1 VLDRSPHLLGAD
13 RAVHDPQVVAALQ
26 QAAAEAYARG
36 RADGADEVRRS
47 AAADAAR
54 AADGLRA
61 ALADGLQA
69 LRAHQAAAAD
79 DTLELACEI
88 AANLLGREP
97 SDGGAALAARLL
109 DVLDAV
115 DDEAVTVTVGPAEA
129 ETVAIALAGTA
140 GVEVRT
146 DPRLAPGE
154 ARVAGRWASADLTR
168 TALLA
173 AVRDAL
179 LVGRVTPLAVATVPE
194 GVLDAAA

>member
-1 VLDRSPHLLGAD
+1 MD
-13 RAVHDPQVVAALQ
+13 
-26 QAAAEAYARG
+26 
-36 RADGADEVRRS
+36 
-47 AAADAAR
+47 
-54 AADGLRA
+54 
-61 ALADGLQA
+61 
-69 LRAHQAAAAD
+69 
-79 DTLELACEI
+79 LACAI
-88 AANLLGREP
+88 AASVLGREP

-115 DDEAVTVTVGPAEA
+115 DDEALTVTVAPAEA
-129 ETVAIALAGTA
+129 EIVATALAGTA

-179 LVGRVTPLAVATVPE
+179 LAGRFTPLAVVGE
-194 GVLDAAA
+194 EVLDAAA